1 MFGSDTSLHRTVT
14 IRYDWFGTLQNLE
27 SFDSL
32 TGAKLASIPVDA
44 ATQLAIIGGRVDSQ
58 RHRAALLAQSGNDFS
73 DNVLPFHT
81 DTGTLDPEIFAD
93 NGTDDLGVFTTLDVD
108 AASGNALLA
117 SMFWGDLCMF
127 FDTFVTSVDL
137 DSGQAAPVAPVAN
150 CVTGL
155 AADQADRSAYLTI
168 GPIFA
173 FPRLFPVARLQ
184 SVDQGTL
191 RASNLSGLGP
201 RSPLFPVVD
210 RLHGLLIAGFVA
222 TDSYLV
228 DNNAMSAVGVF
239 NANSGGQLAL
249 LPTFNFLAQVFG
261 GNGLVGNERGIQL
274 DPATRTGWTYG
285 PGGVQVQRFHY

>member
-1 MFGSDTSLHRTVT
+1 
-14 IRYDWFGTLQNLE
+14 
-27 SFDSL
+27 
-32 TGAKLASIPVDA
+32 
-44 ATQLAIIGGRVDSQ
+44 
-58 RHRAALLAQSGNDFS
+58 
-73 DNVLPFHT
+73 
-81 DTGTLDPEIFAD
+81 
-93 NGTDDLGVFTTLDVD
+93 
-108 AASGNALLA
+108 
-117 SMFWGDLCMF
+117 MF